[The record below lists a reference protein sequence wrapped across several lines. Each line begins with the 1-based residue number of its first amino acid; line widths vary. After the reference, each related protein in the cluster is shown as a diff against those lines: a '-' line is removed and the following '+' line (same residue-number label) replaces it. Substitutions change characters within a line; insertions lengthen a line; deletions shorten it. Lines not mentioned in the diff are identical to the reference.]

1 MRAMLRM
8 IGARAPRRR
17 LVCCVAV
24 LMSVLLVSAARQAA
38 GATEPL
44 KGPQRTCL
52 WVVEAGAGRVF
63 LLGSIHVLRQ
73 DSYPLPAAIEAA
85 YAASRT
91 VVFETDIDRMQDPR
105 AQSRM
110 LELGTYPQGQTLF
123 AALGTDTRRRLEQ
136 KLEAAGVPPQGVANL
151 KPWMV
156 ALTLAS
162 LEFQRLGFD
171 PGIGVDMHFHQR
183 AKADGKRVVGL
194 ETVEQ
199 QLQVFAA
206 LDAAGQ
212 EALLVET
219 LQELDHLPRMSAEIL
234 AFWRSGDT
242 AGLHGLLFKTID
254 QYPLI
259 RDRVLTERNR
269 AWLPRIEEL
278 IRAGEPALVV
288 VGAMHLIG
296 PGSIIE
302 LLQQKGYG
310 VEQQ

>member
-1 MRAMLRM
+1 MRAMRRVTA
-8 IGARAPRRR
+8 ARVPRRH
-17 LVCCVAV
+17 LVWCAV
-24 LMSVLLVSAARQAA
+24 LLMAALLIPAAREAA
-38 GATEPL
+38 GAPEPL
-44 KGPQRTCL
+44 EGSRRTCL
-52 WVVEAGAGRVF
+52 WVIEAGAGRVF

-91 VVFETDIDRMQDPR
+91 VVFETDIDRMQDPA

-110 LELGTYPQGQTLF
+110 LELGTYPQGRTLF
-123 AALGTDTRRRLEQ
+123 AALGDDTRRRLER

-156 ALTLAS
+156 ALTLTS

-171 PGIGVDMHFHQR
+171 PGLGLDIHFHQR
-183 AKADGKRVVGL
+183 AKADGKRLDGL

-199 QLQVFAA
+199 QLQVFSA

-269 AWLPRIEEL
+269 AWLPKIEGL

-296 PGSIIE
+296 PGSVIE
-302 LLQQKGYG
+302 LLRQKGYR